1 MGLDIAA
8 TQFSD
13 DDRRVFAQRLEQN
26 LAALKQLLQ
35 QPHFGIGA
43 ASIGAELELFIIDR
57 GARPKP
63 CNQLIHCAVAD
74 PRLTLELD
82 RFNLEYNLSPVAAA
96 GRPFSRIEQEMVS
109 ALQTINRSAG
119 SIGARVIP
127 IGILPTL
134 TAADFG
140 PHSMTPL
147 PRYAALAAALQRMRG
162 EDFSIRIGGAEPLS
176 LDTSHVSLEGA
187 NTSLQIH
194 YRVEP
199 RDFARMFN
207 AVQLITPV
215 ALGIACNSPL
225 LLGRRLWQETRIP
238 LFKLAVDGRNRDS
251 RMLHLPP
258 RVDFGTGWVREGAYE
273 LFAAATQLHEP
284 LLPVVSREN
293 AMSRLRAGKVPALHE
308 LRLHQG
314 TLWPWNRPVYD
325 PCDGGH
331 LRIELRALPAGPS
344 PVDMMANAAFA
355 LGSARA
361 LSEQIDELLPGF
373 PFRSAEANF
382 YRAAEHGLEA
392 RLFWHERSGALTLR
406 PIGEIALELLPA
418 AARGLRAMGVARE
431 EITHYLGH
439 VQRRIER
446 GTSGAAWQLRQLDRL
461 QPRRG
466 RQRALAALVQ
476 RYADH
481 ALNNLPVAEW
491 PDIE

>member
-8 TQFSD
+8 TEFTD
-13 DDRRVFAQRLEQN
+13 DDRHLFAQRLQQN
-26 LAALKQLLQ
+26 LAALKQLLR
-35 QPHFGIGA
+35 QPGFGSGA
-43 ASIGAELELFIIDR
+43 ATIGAELELFIIDR
-57 GARPKP
+57 HARPSP
-63 CNQLIHCAVAD
+63 RNQLIHAAVAD

-96 GRPFSRIEQEMVS
+96 GHPFSSIEREMLQ
-109 ALQTINRSAG
+109 ALQGINRCANEMD
-119 SIGARVIP
+119 ARVIP

-134 TAADFG
+134 AAADFG

-162 EDFSIRIGGAEPLS
+162 EDFAIRIHGAEPLS
-176 LDTSHVSLEGA
+176 LDRSHVSLEGA

-207 AVQLITPV
+207 AVQLVTPV
-215 ALGIACNSPL
+215 ALAIACNSPL

-251 RMLHLPP
+251 RTLHLPP
-258 RVDFGTGWVREGAYE
+258 RVDFGTGWVREGPYE

-293 AMSRLRAGKVPALHE
+293 ALSRLRSGNVPGLHE

-325 PCDGGH
+325 PACGGH

-344 PVDMMANAAFA
+344 PVDMMANAAFV

-361 LSEQIDELLPGF
+361 LSENIEELLPGF

-392 RLFWHERSGALTLR
+392 RLFWHERSGALRLR
-406 PIGEIALELLPA
+406 PACDIALELMPA
-418 AARGLRAMGVARE
+418 AARGLRAMGVARG
-431 EITHYLGH
+431 EIRHYLGN
-439 VQRRIER
+439 VQRRIECR
-446 GTSGAAWQLRQLDRL
+446 ASGAAWQLRQLDRL
-461 QPRRG
+461 QPQRG
-466 RQRALAALVQ
+466 RRRALAALVQ